1 MIRVDNLRKQFGPV
15 VAVDDVSFTADD
27 GKVTG
32 LLGPNGAG
40 KTTTLRMI
48 YALMRPDAGAIAID
62 EVDAVAQPQKA
73 QARMG
78 VLPDVSGLYPR
89 LTPREHLEYY
99 GQLQGLSGRPL
110 TDRIEQLLKTLDMG
124 KIADRR
130 AEGFSHG
137 ERTKVALA
145 RALVHDPPNVLL
157 YEPTNGL
164 DVMSTRAVRT
174 IIRRLR
180 ADGRCV
186 VFSSHVMQEVSA
198 LCDAIIVIARGR
210 IVAAGSPDELREQ
223 TGHKSLEDAFVTLAG
238 PLITGFMLTSVA
250 GRQRL
255 AEEIEIPVVG
265 MEHAPALVAWLRQQS
280 GITVVPLGTGQ
291 ERAENGESAGTAAP
305 KDAEAAVRD
314 RDQEV
319 VVVIMDSY
327 RDKFRVSS
335 PARVKIVS
343 DGSRQAS
350 RPQVQRVRTLLQRY
364 SAEIGALR
372 LVGRGVSPA
381 IAAPLQIEDVEVS
394 SAQQR
399 AATILS
405 FIPIFIVLAAFTGGM
420 QIATDSTAG
429 ERERGSLEPLLVN
442 PAPRHVF
449 AAGKWLAA
457 TLAAMLSVI
466 ITTSLVLLMLRYIPL
481 QELGIRFR
489 IGPAQIA
496 GLLGAL
502 LPLCLMSTSLQA
514 YLATFARSFKEAQ
527 SYMGLLIMLPMI
539 PGMVTTVYP
548 ITSQPW
554 MYPIPLVGQHV
565 LATDIL
571 GGKPTPVWAFVAAG
585 AAAVVVA
592 LGLVRLT
599 TGLLQRERIIFS
611 R

>member
-1 MIRVDNLRKQFGPV
+1 M
-15 VAVDDVSFTADD
+15 S
-27 GKVTG
+27 
-32 LLGPNGAG
+32 
-40 KTTTLRMI
+40 
-48 YALMRPDAGAIAID
+48 
-62 EVDAVAQPQKA
+62 VAQ
-73 QARMG
+73 
-78 VLPDVSGLYPR
+78 VLVVFRKEVKDAFR
-89 LTPREHLEYY
+89 
-99 GQLQGLSGRPL
+99 
-110 TDRIEQLLKTLDMG
+110 
-124 KIADRR
+124 DRR
-130 AEGFSHG
+130 S
-137 ERTKVALA
+137 
-145 RALVHDPPNVLL
+145 L
-157 YEPTNGL
+157 Y
-164 DVMSTRAVRT
+164 S
-174 IIRRLR
+174 
-180 ADGRCV
+180 
-186 VFSSHVMQEVSA
+186 
-198 LCDAIIVIARGR
+198 IVI
-210 IVAAGSPDELREQ
+210 GS
-223 TGHKSLEDAFVTLAG
+223 LAG

-250 GRQRL
+250 DRQRQ
-255 AEEIEIPVVG
+255 AEEIDVPVVG
-265 MEHAPALVAWLRQQS
+265 LEHAPALVAWLRQQS
-280 GITVVPLGTGQ
+280 GITVVPLRARGGRRDTATG
-291 ERAENGESAGTAAP
+291 EGAGTATLT
-305 KDAEAAVRD
+305 DAEAAVRD
-314 RDQEV
+314 RDEDV
-319 VVVIMDSY
+319 VVVIMHEY

-335 PARVKIVS
+335 PARVKVVS

-350 RPQVQRVRTLLQRY
+350 RPKVQRVRTLLQRY

-381 IAAPLQIEDVEVS
+381 IASPLQIEDVEVS

-405 FIPIFIVLAAFTGGM
+405 FIPIFVVLAAFTGGM

-457 TLAAMLSVI
+457 TFAAMLSVI
-466 ITTSLVLLMLRYIPL
+466 ITTSLVLVMLRYIPL

-496 GLLGAL
+496 GLLAAL
-502 LPLCLMSTSLQA
+502 LPLCLLSTSLQA

-565 LATDIL
+565 LATDVL

-599 TGLLQRERIIFS
+599 TGLLRRERIIFS